1 MSRLIVKNLPSSF
14 NAEKLCNKFKEFGVI
29 TDCKL
34 IHNENGK
41 SRRFAFVGF
50 QNEDSCA
57 KAKEHFDQSLILNQK
72 IIVEYCKS
80 FNEEKNTTVTRTST
94 EKKTVSKKEGRHHLT
109 ENGYWIRMGN
119 CPYKIK
125 KHQVAD
131 FFHPLVPK
139 TVDFQKHESGNR
151 TGNIYVEFSNDSEC
165 QTAMKN
171 NGDYLKNRCIDIK
184 VCVNKNS
191 SKVVPNSQHKKK
203 IYEVK
208 QDSTEVEDIS
218 ESGRLFVRNLPYSC
232 SDDDFENL
240 FKTFGT
246 LSEVTL
252 PIDSETKKNK
262 GIGFVTY
269 MFPEHAIQAFN
280 KLDGSIFHGR
290 MLHLLPAKT
299 KVEKNPTEQN
309 FSSGSS
315 YKTEK
320 SLKTAKNS
328 QSSHNWNSLF
338 IGTNAVVDAVA
349 DKYGADK
356 RDVLESTKS
365 HSTAVKVALGETSIV
380 KETRDFLLANNVS
393 LDAFSQPN
401 AKRSKT
407 VLIAKNLP
415 AGATSSELRQLF
427 EKHTKLNKV
436 LLTPAGVTAII
447 ECENAISAKA
457 AFTKLAYRSFHHK
470 PLYLE
475 WAPMDTFVKNNPA
488 NETASTGTIDQASSS
503 NDQDGKP
510 TSTLQNDTI
519 INDSSNTNSLTLFV
533 KNLNFDTDEDEMRKH
548 FSKCGPL
555 VSCVISKKKL
565 PRENKFLSM
574 GYGFVEYAVKSNGL
588 DALKTLQHSEL
599 DGHKL
604 ELKMSE
610 KSTIPSSQN
619 QRKNQVDKKPGSSK
633 ILVRNIPFQATKSE
647 ISALFKSFGEL
658 RTVRLPLKLN
668 VGNTHN
674 NNSHRGFAF
683 IDYVT
688 MDNAKSA
695 FDALCHSTHL
705 YGRRLVLE
713 WADKDD
719 SNVETLRRKT
729 TEHFHGVAKRR
740 KGLEE
745 FETALLNT
753 QLLEEN
759 DD

>member
-1 MSRLIVKNLPSSF
+1 MSRLIVKNLPSSISS
-14 NAEKLCNKFKEFGVI
+14 EKLCDKFKEFGVI

-34 IHNENGK
+34 IHNEKGK

-80 FNEEKNTTVTRTST
+80 FNEEKTIKAPTSQ
-94 EKKTVSKKEGRHHLT
+94 EKKSAHTKPGRHHLT
-109 ENGYWIRMGN
+109 ENGHWIRMGN

-125 KHQVAD
+125 KDQIAN
-131 FFHPLVPK
+131 FFYPLVPK
-139 TVDFQKHESGNR
+139 TIDFQKHDSGNR
-151 TGNIYVEFSNDSEC
+151 TGNIYVEFQNESEC
-165 QTAMKN
+165 QSAMKN

-184 VCVNKNS
+184 VCGNKNNN
-191 SKVVPNSQHKKK
+191 KVLFNTQNKKK
-203 IYEVK
+203 VYVPKE
-208 QDSTEVEDIS
+208 DATEVEDIS

-232 SDDDFENL
+232 SDNDFENL
-240 FKTFGT
+240 FKTYGT
-246 LSEVTL
+246 LSEATL
-252 PIDSETKKNK
+252 LVDSESKQNK
-262 GIGFVTY
+262 GIGFVTF
-269 MFPEHAIQAFN
+269 MFPEHAIKAFN
-280 KLDGSIFHGR
+280 ELDGSVFHGR
-290 MLHLLPAKT
+290 MLHILPAKT
-299 KVEKNPTEQN
+299 KVEKTGLGPG
-309 FSSGSS
+309 FSAGSS

-320 SLKTAKNS
+320 SQNTAKNN
-328 QSSHNWNSLF
+328 QSSHNWNALF
-338 IGTNAVVDAVA
+338 IGNNAVVDAVA

-380 KETRDFLLANNVS
+380 KETRDFLISNNVC
-393 LDAFSQPN
+393 LDAFSQPHG
-401 AKRSKT
+401 KRSKT
-407 VLIAKNLP
+407 VIIAKNLP

-427 EKHTKLNKV
+427 EKHTKLNKL

-447 ECENAISAKA
+447 DCENPVSAKA
-457 AFTKLAYRSFHHK
+457 AFTKLAYRNFHHK

-475 WAPMDTFVKNNPA
+475 WAPMNTFNKIAPSETTEKSISSEKPDKPSSPIESDAISIDLSNKN
-488 NETASTGTIDQASSS
+488 T
-503 NDQDGKP
+503 
-510 TSTLQNDTI
+510 
-519 INDSSNTNSLTLFV
+519 LTLFV
-533 KNLNFDTDEDEMRKH
+533 KNLNFDTTEEEMKQH

-574 GYGFVEYAVKSNGL
+574 GYGFVEYADKSHGL
-588 DALKTLQHSEL
+588 EALKTLQHSEL
-599 DGHKL
+599 SEHKL

-610 KSTIPSSQN
+610 KSSVSSSQN
-619 QRKNQVDKKPGSSK
+619 IRKKQSVDEQPGSSK

-647 ISALFKSFGEL
+647 IAALFKSFGEL

-668 VGNTHN
+668 VGSTHSN
-674 NNSHRGFAF
+674 NNHRGFAF
-683 IDYVT
+683 IDYVS
-688 MDNAKSA
+688 MENAKSA

-729 TEHFHGVAKRR
+729 SDHFHGVAKKR
-740 KGLEE
+740 KGLDD
-745 FETALLNT
+745 FETSLLNT
-753 QLLEEN
+753 QLMDENEE
-759 DD
+759 